1 MIICDIKLTQKIII
15 NQRFFMN
22 DQELQNH
29 FLNTYGKDENST
41 LEWKDFSSLKHSVSG
56 VIKNDIISYA
66 SAFANNEGGFLI
78 IGVEDKTCKIIG
90 IKDFNNHTKYNICEK
105 LGHQLTNNPEIT
117 MQEYESVTGK
127 IVWVFKIGKCPPR
140 QITYAHREAFYR
152 DGDNLI
158 DLPDWRKNE
167 ILNQNI
173 LNTFDWSGQAC
184 DGATIEDL
192 DLEAVEIAKNGFIAN
207 IKNNLEEVEVVKK
220 FDTIRFLQEAK
231 MLTKNGQITNSALL
245 LLGNSYART
254 KLGCGFAAE
263 ISYLERTFKNDEEFH
278 LPFQKAILAAVDKI
292 SIKNIEIKVTLL
304 GEYTGNNA
312 ILPNYDKSL
321 LRECIAN
328 CVAHQDY
335 SKHQRIEIYETIHK
349 DIEFKNAG
357 SCIYSKEE
365 FEKIQLRVEKP
376 TRYRNEFLAESMR
389 QIGLMEAKGSG
400 HWKIYKYNTKKVY
413 LPLPKID
420 WKDTEKFS
428 MTIYG
433 APLDEKF
440 AKILQTQ
447 SDLEP
452 QTILLLDQVQK
463 THKLNTKIYNNLQ
476 KSNLITGKPSNC
488 RLTLDIDVLISG
500 ANAISKNQKRNNF
513 DFEKIV
519 ENVYKFVKDC
529 NEMRVS
535 VTIQNVFEH
544 IKDEITI
551 KDNERQKL
559 NYFNNVILVKI
570 KNHNKYKI
578 TNQGSRTKPIWKAI
592 ILL

>member
-1 MIICDIKLTQKIII
+1 
-15 NQRFFMN
+15 MN
-22 DQELQNH
+22 NQELQNY
-29 FLNTYGKDENST
+29 LLKTYGKTENST
-41 LEWKDFSSLKHSVSG
+41 LEWKDFSSLKHAVNG
-56 VIKNDIISYA
+56 DKKNDIISYI

-78 IGVEDKTCKIIG
+78 IGVEDKTCKITG
-90 IKDFNNHTKYNICEK
+90 IKNFNNYTMFNICEK

-117 MQEYESVTGK
+117 LEEYISVTSE

-152 DGDNLI
+152 DGDNLVG
-158 DLPDWRKNE
+158 LPDWRKNE
-167 ILNQNI
+167 ILNQDI
-173 LNTFDWSGQAC
+173 LSKFDWSAQAC
-184 DGATIEDL
+184 EGATINDL
-192 DLEAVEIAKNGFIAN
+192 DLEAVEIARNGFIVN
-207 IKNNLEEVEVVKK
+207 IKNNPEEVEIVKK

-231 MLTKNGQITNSALL
+231 MLTKNGEITNSALL
-245 LLGNSYART
+245 LLGNKSART
-254 KLGCGFAAE
+254 KLGCGFASE

-278 LPFQKAILAAVDKI
+278 LPFQKAILAVVDKI
-292 SIKNIEIKVTLL
+292 SIKNIEIKITML

-312 ILPNYDKSL
+312 ILPNYYKPL

-335 SKHQRIEIYETIHK
+335 SKHQRIEIYETIHQN
-349 DIEFKNAG
+349 IEFKNAG
-357 SCIYSKEE
+357 SCIYTKEE

-376 TRYRNEFLAESMR
+376 TRYRNEFLAEAMR
-389 QIGLMEAKGSG
+389 QIGLMEAKGTG
-400 HWKIYKYNTKKVY
+400 HWKIYNYNIKQVY

-420 WKDTEKFS
+420 WNDTEKFA

-463 THKLNTKIYNNLQ
+463 ARKLSPHIYKNLKKLN
-476 KSNLITGKPSNC
+476 LIEGKPSDC
-488 RLTLDIDVLISG
+488 RLSLDLDVLVSG
-500 ANAISKNQKRNNF
+500 AIAISNNQKRNNF
-513 DFEKIV
+513 DPDKIIK
-519 ENVYKFVKDC
+519 NVYDFIKNC
-529 NEMRVS
+529 NEMKVN

-551 KDNERQKL
+551 KDSEKKKL
-559 NYFNNVILVKI
+559 NYFNNVILVKM
-570 KNHNKYKI
+570 KTHNKYKI
-578 TNQGSRTKPIWKAI
+578 TNQGSRTKPIWQAT